1 MPVARRVES
10 RKGHARLGITRVV
23 MSLFALLAWTGCAA
37 KRLEPCDKPPP
48 FYLRLEASD
57 RVNPDPR
64 GRSMPTLVQIL
75 QLKDSLRVEQT
86 NFRGMWDKPEA
97 LLKDDLLQV
106 AEFTVAPGQS
116 VERWIT
122 RDPKAQFVVA
132 MGLFRQPLGYS
143 WRTLTVLP
151 SVPKNL
157 CTDEQAVGRHD
168 KPRVTDEQ
176 LRFKLQGY
184 QIDLLRTTSSSLG
197 AFGTDDLN
205 RGVMPRGSKT

>member
-1 MPVARRVES
+1 M
-10 RKGHARLGITRVV
+10 TRVV
-23 MSLFALLAWTGCAA
+23 VGLFALHAWTGCAA
-37 KRLEPCDKPPP
+37 KRIEPCDKPPP

-57 RVNPDPR
+57 RVNPDQR

-86 NFRGMWDKPEA
+86 NFQGMWNKPEA

-157 CTDEQAVGRHD
+157 CTEEQALGRHG
-168 KPRVTDEQ
+168 KPRTTDEQ

-184 QIDLLRTTSSSLG
+184 QIDLLRTTSSPSG
-197 AFGTDDLN
+197 TFGLDGLDS
-205 RGVMPRGSKT
+205 GVTPRGSKT

>member
-1 MPVARRVES
+1 MPAVLCMNS
-10 RKGHARLGITRVV
+10 RNKFSQPAWARVV
-23 MSLFALLAWTGCAA
+23 MGLFALLAGTGCAA
-37 KRLEPCDKPPP
+37 KRLEACDKPPP

-86 NFRGMWDKPEA
+86 SFRSLWDKPET

-157 CTDEQAVGRHD
+157 CTEEQAVGRNG
-168 KPRVTDEQ
+168 KPRATDEQ

-184 QIDLLRTTSSSLG
+184 QIDLLRMTSSPSG
-197 AFGTDDLN
+197 AFGTEDLD
-205 RGVMPRGSKT
+205 RGVTPPWSKS

>member
-1 MPVARRVES
+1 M
-10 RKGHARLGITRVV
+10 
-23 MSLFALLAWTGCAA
+23 
-37 KRLEPCDKPPP
+37 
-48 FYLRLEASD
+48 
-57 RVNPDPR
+57 
-64 GRSMPTLVQIL
+64 
-75 QLKDSLRVEQT
+75 
-86 NFRGMWDKPEA
+86 
-97 LLKDDLLQV
+97 
-106 AEFTVAPGQS
+106 APGQS

-157 CTDEQAVGRHD
+157 CTDEQAVGRSG

-184 QIDLLRTTSSSLG
+184 QIDLLRTTSSPSG
-197 AFGTDDLN
+197 VFGTDDLD
-205 RGVMPRGSKT
+205 RGPPPPWSKT

>member
-1 MPVARRVES
+1 MSEVRSEMRQTGQYLAYT
-10 RKGHARLGITRVV
+10 GFTRLMLSLLVV
-23 MSLFALLAWTGCAA
+23 LACSACAA
-37 KRLEPCDKPPP
+37 KRFEACDKPPP

-75 QLKDSLRVEQT
+75 QLRDSLRAEQSS
-86 NFRGMWDKPEA
+86 FRTLWDKPEA
-97 LLKDDLLQV
+97 QLKEDLLQV

-116 VERWIT
+116 VERWIP
-122 RDPKAQFVVA
+122 RDPKTQFVVA

-157 CTDEQAVGRHD
+157 CTDEPVGQRG
-168 KPRVTDEQ
+168 PRTTDEQ

-184 QIDLLRTTSSSLG
+184 QIDLLRNSSSPMNNPVLDNLEG
-197 AFGTDDLN
+197 
-205 RGVMPRGSKT
+205 GVKPQWSKS

>member
-1 MPVARRVES
+1 MPGVRSEKRQTGHGLDHPGLARFV
-10 RKGHARLGITRVV
+10 LP
-23 MSLFALLAWTGCAA
+23 LLMVLASTACSV
-37 KRLEPCDKPPP
+37 KRFEACDKPPP

-75 QLKDSLRVEQT
+75 QLRDSLRAEQSS
-86 NFRGMWDKPEA
+86 FRTLWDKPEA
-97 LLKDDLLQV
+97 QLKEDLLQV

-116 VERWIT
+116 VERWIP
-122 RDPKAQFVVA
+122 RDPKTQFVVA

-157 CTDEQAVGRHD
+157 CTDEPVGQRG
-168 KPRVTDEQ
+168 PRTTDEQ

-184 QIDLLRTTSSSLG
+184 QIDLLRNSSSPMNNPVL
-197 AFGTDDLN
+197 DDLEG
-205 RGVMPRGSKT
+205 GVTPQWSKS